1 MLLTYVNEMY
11 SIIIYNKRKG
21 VSNFMDIKDFYTN
34 ILGIKNLEVIST
46 LAVNSKVHFFQKG
59 DIIRNI
65 GDISTELY
73 FLDNGLLRGF
83 FLDVKGNEVTDCF
96 GIIKGTPV
104 VSCLNLEDP
113 SVLCIEA
120 LENSILISI
129 PYSILFPL
137 LNSNIELMQLYNR
150 LLKDSLKL
158 HWESKIVLMQYTAAE
173 RYKWFLKNYPSLI
186 DRVNHRYIASFLSIT
201 PVSLSRIR
209 RAIRENE
216 KIDS

>member
-1 MLLTYVNEMY
+1 M
-11 SIIIYNKRKG
+11 
-21 VSNFMDIKDFYTN
+21 
-34 ILGIKNLEVIST
+34 
-46 LAVNSKVHFFQKG
+46 AVNSKIHFLEKG
-59 DIIRNI
+59 SLLQNI
-65 GDISTELY
+65 DDISTEIY
-73 FLDNGLLRGF
+73 FLYEGLLRGF

-96 GIIKGTPV
+96 GYIKGTPV
-104 VSCLNLEDP
+104 VSCIDLQEPNR
-113 SVLCIEA
+113 VCIEA
-120 LENSILISI
+120 LENSSLISI
-129 PYSILFPL
+129 PYSILLPL

-216 KIDS
+216 KKDN